1 MRDFREKIKGRSIQR
16 AQHMQTQKLVDMY
29 FSQFLFIFSSEET
42 EVKVI
47 RVIRG
52 IQLLVLLRTS

>member
-1 MRDFREKIKGRSIQR
+1 
-16 AQHMQTQKLVDMY
+16 MQTQKLVDMY